1 MVAYLDRFR
10 FFCGIS
16 ICGSNIKASSIIGQS
31 YHLCYSKRQVL
42 LLLGA
47 LDTSY
52 PDHCCVFSLAKHE
65 AVQTCIRL
73 PSSNESSGLNRYIT
87 WHIFKHFSFS
97 FFVFH
102 LAVGNELA
110 LCNFLISFQTLVML
124 GCFLLVETS
133 TVELIDFIITSTTK
147 R

>member
-42 LLLGA
+42 LLLGT

-73 PSSNESSGLNRYIT
+73 PSSNESSGLNR
-87 WHIFKHFSFS
+87 
-97 FFVFH
+97 
-102 LAVGNELA
+102 
-110 LCNFLISFQTLVML
+110 TLY
-124 GCFLLVETS
+124 GGAY
-133 TVELIDFIITSTTK
+133 
-147 R
+147 